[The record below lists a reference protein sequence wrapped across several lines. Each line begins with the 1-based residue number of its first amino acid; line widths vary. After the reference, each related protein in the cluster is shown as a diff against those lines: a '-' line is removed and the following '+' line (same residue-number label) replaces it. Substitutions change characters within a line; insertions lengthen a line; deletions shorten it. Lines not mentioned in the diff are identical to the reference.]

1 MDSRSR
7 LGLGGGFVVRKE
19 VLDILNPATGQRRA
33 GYKVTNGDVEA
44 SVDHPPPAASDRLY
58 LVTASGLPVFR
69 EIYDALA
76 SMRFYN
82 LNPEAMKEL
91 QSPDAG
97 EFLHRDGANIASVV
111 ARTSEE
117 NGQLAS
123 RIGQYLSK
131 IVADIE
137 GFQRV
142 SVGPKET
149 LQFRQRVKGAQ
160 HPWTFYA
167 NSMSDGTLRALGAL
181 AAVSQYAEGRR
192 RVGLVGIEE
201 PETALHPAAASA
213 LMDALSEAASQTQ
226 VIVTSHSPDLLD
238 ELDLARHRLL
248 VAVSREG
255 TTQIAPVDE
264 ASCKA
269 IADHLYSAGDLLR
282 MDQLAP
288 DEADLDRQ
296 EQLDLFSPAAES

>member
-1 MDSRSR
+1 
-7 LGLGGGFVVRKE
+7 
-19 VLDILNPATGQRRA
+19 
-33 GYKVTNGDVEA
+33 
-44 SVDHPPPAASDRLY
+44 
-58 LVTASGLPVFR
+58 
-69 EIYDALA
+69 
-76 SMRFYN
+76 
-82 LNPEAMKEL
+82 
-91 QSPDAG
+91 
-97 EFLHRDGANIASVV
+97 
-111 ARTSEE
+111 
-117 NGQLAS
+117 
-123 RIGQYLSK
+123 
-131 IVADIE
+131 
-137 GFQRV
+137 
-142 SVGPKET
+142 
-149 LQFRQRVKGAQ
+149 VKGAQ